1 MKLRSCAVIPAA
13 GRGTRLGLDRPKI
26 LASLNDDETIW
37 SVLRD
42 KVLEIVDRVH
52 VVLSPD
58 GEAVF
63 HAALKNDPRMDRIST
78 SVQPRPIGMGD
89 AIFGC
94 YDNWSGAECLLVIWG
109 DQVFV
114 SPQTL
119 SGALSLH
126 AASPKTVVLPVASL
140 SQPYAEYVFG
150 AEDTLIAVRQSREG
164 DACAPN
170 GWNDIGTFVLS
181 VTGLKPA
188 WDAYLSRASLGE
200 TTGEIN
206 FLPFLPFLA
215 GHGWTV
221 RRLVVT
227 DAREARGVNS
237 IDDMVF
243 FRSIPLR

>member
-1 MKLRSCAVIPAA
+1 
-13 GRGTRLGLDRPKI
+13 
-26 LASLNDDETIW
+26 
-37 SVLRD
+37 
-42 KVLEIVDRVH
+42 
-52 VVLSPD
+52 
-58 GEAVF
+58 
-63 HAALKNDPRMDRIST
+63 
-78 SVQPRPIGMGD
+78 MGD
-89 AIFGC
+89 AVFGC
-94 YDNWSGAECLLVIWG
+94 SDHWSGAESLLVIWG

-126 AASPKTVVLPVASL
+126 AAAPKTIVLPVASL
-140 SQPYAEYVFG
+140 SQPYVEYVFG
-150 AEDTLIAVRQSREG
+150 ADDRLIAVRQSREG

-181 VTGLKPA
+181 VPGLKPA
-188 WDAYLSRASLGE
+188 WDAYLSQASLGE

-215 GHGWTV
+215 GRGWNV

-237 IDDMVF
+237 IDDLAF